1 MHREFEDE
9 RLRREDTGYLVQDNT
24 GTEEGCDPDVERCAP
39 DEYSEDPHGADDVP
53 GTPDDL
59 PYSHGEQLPDPADEE
74 LSVSGETTKRAERR
88 RPAPDQ
94 EPPIGAHDEAEL
106 WRHQKP
112 LIDEDED
119 DGLKLE
125 GFEEDEI
132 PDILEAMG
140 DDAAEA
146 LPDSP
151 GGTSATGSVGGPEH
165 GGFPERG
172 E

>member
-1 MHREFEDE
+1 MPREFEDE
-9 RLRREDTGYLVQDNT
+9 RLRRDDTGFLVQDNT
-24 GTEEGCDPDVERCAP
+24 GDEEGCDPDVERCAP
-39 DEYSEDPHGADDVP
+39 EDYSGDPHAGDDVP

-59 PYSHGEQLPDPADEE
+59 PYSLGEQLPDPADEE
-74 LSVSGETTKRAERR
+74 LSVSGRTSGRAKSRR
-88 RPAPDQ
+88 AAPDQ
-94 EPPIGAHDEAEL
+94 EPPMGAHDEAEL

-112 LIDEDED
+112 LIQEDED

-125 GFEEDEI
+125 GIGDDDV

-151 GGTSATGSVGGPEH
+151 GGTSATGSVDAPEH
-165 GGFPERG
+165 GGFPERR